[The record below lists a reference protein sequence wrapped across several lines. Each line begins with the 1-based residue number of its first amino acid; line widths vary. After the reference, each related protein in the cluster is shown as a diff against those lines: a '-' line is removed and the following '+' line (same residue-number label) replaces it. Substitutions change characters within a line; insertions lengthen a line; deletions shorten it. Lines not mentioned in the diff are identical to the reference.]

1 MTPHV
6 PSGSRHSFRFG
17 LPPSLGSETAR
28 ERAERLAS
36 FLQRALGKLVE
47 VSVAT
52 SYETLAKDLLSG
64 RADAAWAPPFV
75 CARMEAMGV
84 RVLARGVRR
93 GMSSYRSALV
103 GRAGSGLTL
112 EKLKG
117 ATAAWVDRDSVA
129 GYLLPSAFLKTQG
142 LEPSRAFVSQ
152 QFTGSYQGALEAVLE
167 RRADVTSVF
176 CPPASTG
183 LTFTTG
189 VEDVLGPG
197 MGAKFELLA
206 YTDEA
211 PNDGVPVAMGL
222 PAPLV
227 AALETALLGLPST
240 PDGQA
245 LMRDIF
251 NADRFEVA
259 PRMGYRALYRVALAS
274 L

>member
-1 MTPHV
+1 MTVHV
-6 PSGSRHSFRFG
+6 PPTSRHSFRFG
-17 LPPSLGSETAR
+17 LPPSLGSEMAR
-28 ERAERLAS
+28 ERAERLSA

-47 VSVAT
+47 VSMAP

-84 RVLARGVRR
+84 RVLVRGVRR

-103 GRAGSGLTL
+103 CRAGAGLSV
-112 EKLKG
+112 ERLKG
-117 ATAAWVDRDSVA
+117 TNAAWVDRDAVG
-129 GYLLPSAFLKTQG
+129 GYLLPTAYLKTQG
-142 LEPSRAFVSQ
+142 LEPSRAFAAQ
-152 QFTGSYQGALEAVLE
+152 HFTGSYRGALEAVLE
-167 RRADVTSVF
+167 GKADVTSIF

-183 LTFTTG
+183 LTFATG

-197 MGAKFELLA
+197 AGARFELIA

-222 PAPLV
+222 APQLV
-227 AALETALLGLPST
+227 TTLESALLGLQAA

-245 LMRDIF
+245 LLRDIF
-251 NADRFEVA
+251 NAERFEVA

>member
-6 PSGSRHSFRFG
+6 PPGSRHSFRFG

-167 RRADVTSVF
+167 GRAQVTSVF

-197 MGAKFELLA
+197 MGSRFELLA

-227 AALETALLGLPST
+227 TALEAALLGLPST